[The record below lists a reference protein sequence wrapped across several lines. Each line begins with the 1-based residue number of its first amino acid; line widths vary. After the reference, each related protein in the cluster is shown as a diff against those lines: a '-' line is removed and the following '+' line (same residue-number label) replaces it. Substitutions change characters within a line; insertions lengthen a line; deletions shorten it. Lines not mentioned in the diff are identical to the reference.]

1 VTTAEERHDREFD
14 LVVLAEDDSLDV
26 LDDAGDLP
34 CEGAAVQTNS
44 P

>member
-1 VTTAEERHDREFD
+1 
-14 LVVLAEDDSLDV
+14 VVLAEDDPLDV

-34 CEGAAVQTNS
+34 AEPSAVQTNS